1 MAKFFTGNELN
12 TAIEALFED
21 AQEQL
26 ILISTYIK
34 LHDRFV
40 SVLKTKKDNPK
51 FKITIV
57 FGKNDEDYSKSLRSE
72 DFSFFKEFPNVEIR
86 YEKRLHAKYYANE
99 SKAIIT
105 SMNLYSYSQDNNIEA
120 GVLMVRNLLGSIASS
135 LMDEETIDKTSSKY
149 FERVI
154 EQSDCLFKKVPHYES
169 ANLGFSK
176 KYKESIIEIDK
187 LGEHFEGKQGASK
200 FKGNS
205 VKTTN
210 NNSTFASTEPT
221 GYCIRTGIQI
231 PFNVEKPLSNDAYKA
246 WSKTNNKDLP
256 EKFCHFS
263 GEPSNGETTVSKP
276 ILKKNWK
283 LAKETFSV

>member
-1 MAKFFTGNELN
+1 MAKFYTGNELN

-26 ILISTYIK
+26 ILISPYIK

-51 FKITIV
+51 LKITIV

-72 DFSFFKEFPNVEIR
+72 DFSFFKEFPNVEIK

-120 GVLMVRNLLGSIASS
+120 GVLMVRNLLGSLASS

-149 FERVI
+149 FDRVI
-154 EQSDCLFKKVPHYES
+154 EQSDCLFKKVPQYES

-176 KYKESIIEIDK
+176 RYKESTIETDK
-187 LGEHFEGKQGASK
+187 LGEHFEGKQTTSQ
-200 FKGNS
+200 FKINS
-205 VKTTN
+205 GKITS
-210 NNSTFASTEPT
+210 NNSTQSNSLPT
-221 GYCIRTGIQI
+221 GYCIRTGVPI
-231 PFNVEKPLSNDAYKA
+231 PFNVEKPLSYDAYKA

-263 GEPSNGETTVSKP
+263 GEDSKGETSVSKP

-283 LAKETFSV
+283 KAKEVYQL

>member
-1 MAKFFTGNELN
+1 MAKFYTGNELN
-12 TAIEALFED
+12 TAIESLFEN
-21 AQEQL
+21 AEEQL
-26 ILISTYIK
+26 ILISPYIK

-72 DFSFFKEFPNVEIR
+72 DFSFFKEFPNVEIK

-120 GVLMVRNLLGSIASS
+120 GVLMVRNFLGSIASS

-149 FERVI
+149 FDRVI
-154 EQSDCLFKKVPHYES
+154 EQSNCLFKKVPHYES
-169 ANLGFSK
+169 TNFGLSK

-187 LGEHFEGKQGASK
+187 LGEHFEGKQTASQ
-200 FKGNS
+200 FKINS
-205 VKTTN
+205 GKTNISNTTSN
-210 NNSTFASTEPT
+210 TSKT
-221 GYCIRTGIQI
+221 GYCIRTGVQI
-231 PFNVEKPLSNDAYKA
+231 PFNVERPFSYEAYKE
-246 WSKTNNKDLP
+246 WSKTNNIDLP
-256 EKFCHFS
+256 ENYCHFS
-263 GEPSNGETTVSKP
+263 GESSNGETSVSKP

-283 LAKETFSV
+283 SAKELFSLK

>member
-1 MAKFFTGNELN
+1 MAKFYTGNDLN
-12 TAIEALFED
+12 SAIEALFED
-21 AQEQL
+21 AEEQL
-26 ILISTYIK
+26 ILISPYIK

-72 DFSFFKEFPNVEIR
+72 DFAFFKEFPNVEIK

-120 GVLMVRNLLGSIASS
+120 GVLMVRNLLGSLASS

-149 FERVI
+149 FDRVI

-169 ANLGFSK
+169 ANFGLSK
-176 KYKESIIEIDK
+176 KYKESIVEIDK
-187 LGEHFEGKQGASK
+187 LGEHFEGKQATSQFKINSGKVINTTSANSSK
-200 FKGNS
+200 
-205 VKTTN
+205 TQ
-210 NNSTFASTEPT
+210 T
-221 GYCIRTGIQI
+221 GFCIRTGVQI
-231 PFNVEKPLSNDAYKA
+231 PFNVEKPMSYDAYKA
-246 WSKTNNKDLP
+246 WSKTNDKDLP

-263 GEPSNGETTVSKP
+263 GEASNGETSVSKP
-276 ILKKNWK
+276 ILKKYWRK
-283 LAKETFSV
+283 AKETFTL

>member
-12 TAIEALFED
+12 TTIEALFED
-21 AQEQL
+21 AEEQL
-26 ILISTYIK
+26 ILISPYIK

-72 DFSFFKEFPNVEIR
+72 DFSFFKEFLNVEIK

-120 GVLMVRNLLGSIASS
+120 GVLMVRNLLGNLASS

-149 FERVI
+149 FDRVI

-169 ANLGFSK
+169 ANFGLSK
-176 KYKESIIEIDK
+176 KYKGPIIEIDK
-187 LGEHFEGKQGASK
+187 LGEHFEGKQATSQ
-200 FKGNS
+200 FKINS
-205 VKTTN
+205 GKTTSN
-210 NNSTFASTEPT
+210 TSSYSNSLQS
-221 GYCIRTGIQI
+221 GYCIRTGTQI
-231 PFNVEKPLSNDAYKA
+231 PFNVERPLSYDAYKI
-246 WSKTNNKDLP
+246 WSKSNNKELP

-263 GEPSNGETTVSKP
+263 GESSNGETSVSKP
-276 ILKKNWK
+276 ILKKHWK
-283 LAKETFSV
+283 KAKETFSL